1 MKKLGLIHYNAPG
14 ATLPEFLKWASD
26 NGFEYAELMPPDVII
41 DGPSDEEVFDRAR
54 AVRKLVNSY
63 GMRVSALSA
72 RNDFLQSDP
81 AVIEFQ
87 VERMKKVATVVRLL
101 DDEAVI
107 RSEGGWEK
115 ECVPREK
122 WGDTLYEC
130 FARCIEFLAAQQ
142 VDLAIDNHGTVT
154 NEGDMLIALLRRLDC
169 PHIGS
174 NLDTMNFRWLG
185 HDIATCN
192 RFYKSLAPH
201 VKHVHLKD
209 GSGSRENYRGAA
221 LGEGEI
227 DLKCVVSCLSDAGY
241 GGAYAAEYEG
251 TEIVDGVGYVKS
263 LAWMKA
269 HL

>member
-1 MKKLGLIHYNAPG
+1 MKKLGLIHYNTPG
-14 ATLPEFLKWASD
+14 ATLREFLTWASD
-26 NGFEYAELMPPDVII
+26 SGFEYAELMPPDVDV
-41 DGPSDEEVFDRAR
+41 DGPSDEEVFAQAR

-63 GMRVSALSA
+63 GMRASALSA
-72 RNDFLQSDP
+72 RNDFLQTDS
-81 AVIEFQ
+81 AAIEFQ
-87 VERMKKVATVVRLL
+87 VKRMKKVATVVRIL
-101 DDEAVI
+101 DDQAVI

-115 ECVPREK
+115 ESIPRQM
-122 WGDTLYEC
+122 WGDALYEC
-130 FARCIEFLAAQQ
+130 FARCTEFLTAQQ

-154 NEGDMLIALLRRLDC
+154 NEGDLLITLLGRLDC
-169 PHIGS
+169 PRIGS

-192 RFYKSLAPH
+192 RFYKSLAPY

-209 GSGSRENYRGAA
+209 GSGSRENYQGAA

-227 DLKCVVSCLSDAGY
+227 DLKCVVSSLRDAGY
-241 GGAYAAEYEG
+241 DGAYAAEYEG
-251 TEIVDGVGYVKS
+251 TEKLDGVGYIKC